1 MVEDELKAVLRGM
14 IGAIDRSEGQD
25 ISDSLSTIDGIL
37 RARSPWFE
45 EVQEYTFLR
54 SQFESHAVALVVRL
68 LNTLLMHHAYLQ
80 ICAISKGDFRYN
92 VRPML
97 TKRCI

>member
-37 RARSPWFE
+37 RARKNELDAQLVHYLSRRSYEKAPLSRRLISWSREF
-45 EVQEYTFLR
+45 VKIDGQE
-54 SQFESHAVALVVRL
+54 
-68 LNTLLMHHAYLQ
+68 
-80 ICAISKGDFRYN
+80 
-92 VRPML
+92 
-97 TKRCI
+97 TKSSFGECERI

>member
-37 RARSPWFE
+37 RERKNELDAQLVHYLSRRSYE
-45 EVQEYTFLR
+45 K
-54 SQFESHAVALVVRL
+54 ALS
-68 LNTLLMHHAYLQ
+68 YLEG
-80 ICAISKGDFRYN
+80 S
-92 VRPML
+92 
-97 TKRCI
+97 